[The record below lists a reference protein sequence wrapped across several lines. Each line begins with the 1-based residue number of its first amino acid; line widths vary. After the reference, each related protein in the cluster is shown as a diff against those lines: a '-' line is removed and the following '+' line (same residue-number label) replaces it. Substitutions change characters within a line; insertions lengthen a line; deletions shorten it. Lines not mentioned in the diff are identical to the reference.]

1 MRPASSRG
9 VVGEVN
15 APGTTLVVAIL
26 ASFIAFLDGSIITVA
41 LPAISADLGG
51 GVGTQQWVLD
61 AYLLTLG
68 SFILL
73 AGSLADSFGHVR
85 VLRIGLVVF
94 GVGSVACALAP
105 WGGVL
110 IGSRVVQGLGAALLV
125 PGSLAL
131 ISAAFPG
138 ERRGAAIG
146 TWTAWTS
153 TAFIVAPLLGGVLV
167 DSLGWRFIF
176 AINVVPILVALALT
190 RHAGRRGPATGSRI
204 DIIGAALAAC
214 GLAGAVYAL
223 IEQQRLGWAHP
234 AVFVSLT
241 VGVACLVAFFWWER
255 RAPAPMLPL
264 ALFRIRNFRNGN
276 LATAAIY
283 AGVALGPLVVV
294 LYLQE
299 VAGFSAT
306 LAGLATLPVAVIS
319 LVLSR
324 VFGGLAGKHGPRF
337 FMTCGPAVSATGFLL
352 MLSTSAD
359 FTFAWQVLPGL
370 VVYGIGL
377 SITVTPLT
385 TAVLGAVP
393 LAEAGIGSA
402 VNNAVARIS
411 GLIAIAFLGTITG
424 AGLSTQGF
432 HGAVVVTAAC
442 FVVGSLVSAVGIEN
456 QRVDPASIPTV
467 ARANCSDRP
476 TTGAITT

>member
-1 MRPASSRG
+1 MGAGPLGGGGAG
-9 VVGEVN
+9 VI

-51 GVGTQQWVLD
+51 GVGTQQWILD

-73 AGSLADSFGHVR
+73 AGSLADSYGHVR
-85 VLRIGLVVF
+85 ILRLGLVLF
-94 GVGSVACALAP
+94 GIGSIACALAP
-105 WGGVL
+105 LAGVL

-138 ERRGAAIG
+138 DRRAPAIG

-153 TAFIVAPLLGGVLV
+153 TAFIVAPLLGGILV

-176 AINVVPILVALALT
+176 GINVLPIVVALLLTRRVGGRAPPSGVPIDAV
-190 RHAGRRGPATGSRI
+190 
-204 DIIGAALAAC
+204 GAVLAAC
-214 GLAGAVYAL
+214 GLAGTVYAL
-223 IEQQRLGWAHP
+223 IEQQNLGWGHP
-234 AVFVSLT
+234 AVFLT
-241 VGVACLVAFFWWER
+241 LALGLVCLVAFVAWER
-255 RAPAPMLPL
+255 RAPTPMLPL
-264 ALFRIRNFRNGN
+264 ALFRLGNFRNGN

-319 LVLSR
+319 LLLSR
-324 VFGGLAGKHGPRF
+324 VFGGLAGRHGPRL
-337 FMTCGPAVSATGFLL
+337 FMAVGPAVAAGGFLL
-352 MLSTSAD
+352 MLATSTEFS
-359 FTFAWQVLPGL
+359 FLWQVLPGL
-370 VVYGIGL
+370 LVYGVGL

-385 TAVLGAVP
+385 TAVLGSVP
-393 LAEAGIGSA
+393 VSEAGIGSA

-424 AGLSTQGF
+424 ASIATPGF
-432 HGAVVVTAAC
+432 HRAVAVTAAC
-442 FVVGSLVSAVGIEN
+442 FAVGSLVAAFGIEN
-456 QRVDPASIPTV
+456 HVVDPESIPV
-467 ARANCSDRP
+467 AARANCNDRP
-476 TTGAITT
+476 ATAAIST

>member
-1 MRPASSRG
+1 MGPSSTR
-9 VVGEVN
+9 VGGDDTI

-85 VLRIGLVVF
+85 VLRIGLVLF
-94 GVGSVACALAP
+94 GIGSVACALAP
-105 WGGVL
+105 ISAVL

-167 DSLGWRFIF
+167 DSVGWRFIF
-176 AINVVPILVALALT
+176 GINVLPILLALALT
-190 RHAGRRGPATGSRI
+190 RRAGGRGLAAGAPI
-204 DIIGAALAAC
+204 DAMGAALTAC

-223 IEQQRLGWAHP
+223 IEQQHLGWGHP
-234 AVFVSLT
+234 AVFVTLA
-241 VGVACLVAFFWWER
+241 VGVGCLVAFIWWER
-255 RAPAPMLPL
+255 RAPTPMLPM

-283 AGVALGPLVVV
+283 AGVSLGPLVVV

-319 LVLSR
+319 LLLSR
-324 VFGGLAGKHGPRF
+324 VFGGLAGKYGPRF
-337 FMTCGPAVSATGFLL
+337 FMTLGPAVAAVGFLL
-352 MLSTSAD
+352 MLATSAE
-359 FTFAWQVLPGL
+359 FTFVWQVLPGL
-370 VVYGIGL
+370 LVYGIGL

-385 TAVLGAVP
+385 TAVLGSVP
-393 LAEAGIGSA
+393 LSEAGIGSA
-402 VNNAVARIS
+402 INNAVARIS

-424 AGLSTQGF
+424 ASIATSGF
-432 HGAVVVTAAC
+432 HVAVAVTAAC
-442 FVVGSLVSAVGIEN
+442 FAGGSLVAAIGIEN
-456 QRVDPASIPTV
+456 QLVDPASIPET
-467 ARANCSDRP
+467 AKANCSDRP
-476 TTGAITT
+476 ATGAVTT